1 MFMSTAKL
9 EYVTGA
15 LLAINAVSSLYLVIE
30 SAHDVTVKGEL
41 SNFNKLQEYWACTQ
55 LAADG
60 PDMLG

>member
-1 MFMSTAKL
+1 MASGAIPWTVHRQKIMFMSTAKL

-41 SNFNKLQEYWACTQ
+41 SNFNKLQEY
-55 LAADG
+55 
-60 PDMLG
+60 